1 GPARLE
7 REAATQSRSRS
18 GHRRRVLPWVALA
31 VVVAIGGA
39 AVVHRR
45 PVWRV
50 VYFRTTL
57 LAEPVASDLSANL
70 GDNWGYGSPHRDVP
84 SDGFSARWE
93 TCMVLDR
100 PHAFE
105 FVLGSDDGARLFVDD
120 QMLVGQWKNQ
130 EYTEQSASVEL
141 GAGKHGMR
149 VEHFDSGGPAELTLR
164 ARIDGKGPPR
174 PLPRSFLRAPGHGAG
189 PGDGAPPG
197 GTRRPRGRRRGR
209 ACSRLRIS
217 RDGRAHDTVP
227 PHRPWLLRAARRGLR
242 RRTRRPRSAA
252 RSRDVGRGRPRTI
265 LGPQP
270 APRQALSLLGPSPRP
285 HRRRPSAMV
294 RDLGAGRSVDHR
306 LRAGKDRTW
315 RDAPRPGEAAFLPRS
330 RVVAHLDGGR
340 HARVRRTSHAHLC
353 SASGL

>member
-1 GPARLE
+1 MSSSAAAPSPATASVEDPVLSAADASARELRALDALLAASDGDGPPVCSAVLRAWYEVASFEQALRCARVAPYRDFVVALERGDLPFLADGDLVPGDRAVGALVAAASVPAPPRADWPNRRELVGYRRALVAWTARLE

-189 PGDGAPPG
+189 PCD
-197 GTRRPRGRRRGR
+197 
-209 ACSRLRIS
+209 
-217 RDGRAHDTVP
+217 
-227 PHRPWLLRAARRGLR
+227 
-242 RRTRRPRSAA
+242 
-252 RSRDVGRGRPRTI
+252 
-265 LGPQP
+265 
-270 APRQALSLLGPSPRP
+270 
-285 HRRRPSAMV
+285 
-294 RDLGAGRSVDHR
+294 
-306 LRAGKDRTW
+306 
-315 RDAPRPGEAAFLPRS
+315 
-330 RVVAHLDGGR
+330 
-340 HARVRRTSHAHLC
+340 
-353 SASGL
+353 